1 MRDAFLLSIIPTILK
16 QRTCLISRTLIALLF
31 LLIPSFLWAQTEGQ
45 QGSTNLQIKQ
55 VRFTGNEAISSSL
68 LETITRTRTNREFL
82 GIPGFTPW
90 YWLWKLNSNIG
101 EAPYYLNHLTVGE
114 DIERI
119 KTYYESQG
127 YFNTQVDTSII
138 EFSKGEVEVSFLINE
153 GSSSYLRTM
162 IYSGLP
168 DTFGRKKRK
177 QFFNESELLRE
188 KINDTTFSVERNF
201 TFEKVS
207 SERDRIVNF
216 LKNNGYASVVKDS
229 IKFFLKRDTT
239 DLRILDALINIRH
252 GRQYTFGDTFI
263 SLSGPTEYGDF
274 DQGDTLRYNNSDKD
288 STYFIH
294 IQKSSASQTNSSLLA
309 EQLSYKGGDLFSNR
323 DYLNSL
329 RNFQNVGIFNIRRYA
344 LSESGARP
352 NFEADTT
359 LPVLFDLQAV
369 SKHNI
374 KLNLFGF
381 QRYGY
386 GTGLGLTYQNRN
398 LFRNAER
405 LEVGLNGSFE
415 YAEFGGN
422 SQLLS
427 SRDATISYSEPRL
440 NFPLG
445 RLNDVAFFENSRT
458 NYQIRY
464 SQVNQINFDI
474 NANVGFNL
482 QYEVNHTPTVSSSL
496 NLLDIE
502 WLDVEASQRFID
514 EVNDRDNLTELQKAF
529 ILDDFTPKINSV
541 LAYTYRDV
549 NTDVI
554 QHNRGYY
561 FESVLEFGGNL
572 PYLVDNYANTSNAV
586 DGSIQLFGGSTL
598 GYSQY
603 VKLSLDYR
611 KYTSLQ
617 DNMVIA
623 WRGFAGW
630 AIPYGISN
638 NVPLTRRFFA
648 GGSND
653 IRGWAPGILG
663 PGPSQTLQ
671 SSVTNGGEI
680 KLAAFAEIRQELSPA
695 FLSTRW
701 VLAYFADAGNI
712 WNGPQT
718 PIGQGRFNAST
729 FYKEIAVS
737 SGIGIR
743 LDWEY
748 LILRIDSAFRL
759 HEPTSEN
766 WFTNGNLYWSF
777 GIGHSF

>member
-1 MRDAFLLSIIPTILK
+1 MPSI
-16 QRTCLISRTLIALLF
+16 
-31 LLIPSFLWAQTEGQ
+31 LWAQAVVDP
-45 QGSTNLQIKQ
+45 GSTDLQIKQ

-82 GIPGFTPW
+82 GVPGFTPW
-90 YWLWKLNSNIG
+90 YWLWKLNKNIG
-101 EAPYYLNHLTVGE
+101 EPPYYLDHLTVGE

-127 YFNTQVDTSII
+127 YFNARVDTSII
-138 EFSKGEVEVSFLINE
+138 EFSKGEVEVSFIINE
-153 GSSSYLRTM
+153 GTSSFLRTM

-168 DTFGRKKRK
+168 DTFNKKNRD
-177 QFFNESELLRE
+177 QFFNESDLLGK
-188 KINDTTFSVERNF
+188 KINDSTFAVERNF

-207 SERDRIVNF
+207 AERDRIVNY
-216 LKNNGYASVVKDS
+216 LKNNGYASVIKDS
-229 IKFFLKRDTT
+229 VKFFLKRDSTN
-239 DLRILDALINIRH
+239 LRNLDALINIRH
-252 GRQYTFGDTFI
+252 GKQYTFGDTFI

-274 DQGDTLRYNNSDKD
+274 DQQDTISYRKISSD
-288 STYFIH
+288 SLYQIV
-294 IQKSSASQTNSSLLA
+294 INKSSASQTNASLLTD
-309 EQLSYKGGDLFSNR
+309 QLSYKGGQLFRNR

-344 LSESGARP
+344 LSETGARP
-352 NFEADTT
+352 DFEADTT
-359 LPVLFDLQAV
+359 LPVLFDLQTV
-369 SKHNI
+369 SKHNVRFNI
-374 KLNLFGF
+374 FGF

-405 LEVGLNGSFE
+405 LEVGINGSFE
-415 YAEFGGN
+415 YAKFGGN

-445 RLNDVAFFENSRT
+445 SLNDVAFFENSRT

-464 SQVNQINFDI
+464 SQVKQINFDI
-474 NANVGFNL
+474 NANVGFSL
-482 QYEVNHTPTVSSSL
+482 QYEVNHTPTISSSL
-496 NLLDIE
+496 NLLDVE
-502 WLDVEASQRFID
+502 WLDVEASQRFIN
-514 EVNDRDNLTELQKAF
+514 EVNGRGNLTELQKAF

-541 LAYTYRDV
+541 LSYTFRDI

-554 QHNRGYY
+554 KHNRGYY
-561 FESVLEFGGNL
+561 FESVAEFGGNF
-572 PYLVDNYANTSNAV
+572 PYLLDKYVNTTSDVN
-586 DGSIQLFGGSTL
+586 GSIQLFSGSTL

-611 KYTSLQ
+611 KYTPLQ
-617 DNMVIA
+617 DNMVVA

-680 KLAAFAEIRQELSPA
+680 KLAAFAEVRQELSPA

-718 PIGQGRFNAST
+718 PIGQGRFNAYT
-729 FYKEIAVS
+729 FYKEVAVS

-759 HEPTSEN
+759 HEPTTDN